1 MKILRLVVSLIF
13 VVTTALYAYFLVTE
27 KIKNDETLPVITLK
41 EEVLEVDIDA
51 TKEDLLS
58 GVTAFD
64 EKDGDL
70 TDKVI
75 VESVSN
81 FIEPGLCRVTYA
93 VCDNN
98 SHVATATRKIRYKGY
113 TSPKFTL
120 SEDLCYSLYERL
132 DVSKAIGAVD
142 CIEGDIST
150 NIVISSE
157 DYTSSIEGVFN
168 IQATVT
174 NSKGDTSTITVPLII
189 EDRSLSAPTIELK
202 EFLVYSE
209 PNKKID
215 FKKYLDSAE
224 DSRGNDL
231 TKDVTI
237 ETNIDVSKEGSYTVH
252 YYVTD
257 KNGVVGHSVL
267 TVIIADG
274 N

>member
-1 MKILRLVVSLIF
+1 MRILRLVVSLIF
-13 VVTTALYAYFLVTE
+13 VVTTALYVYFLVAE
-27 KIKNDETLPVITLK
+27 KIKSDETVPVITLK
-41 EEVLEVDIDA
+41 EEVLLVDIDA

-58 GVTAFD
+58 GVTAYD

-81 FIEPGLCRVTYA
+81 FIEPGLCRITYA

-98 SHVATATRKIRYKGY
+98 SHVATATRKIRYNGY

-132 DVSKAIGAVD
+132 DLSKAIGAVD
-142 CIEGDIST
+142 CIEGDISS
-150 NIVISSE
+150 NIVVSSE

-189 EDRSLSAPTIELK
+189 EDSSLSAPTIELK
-202 EFLVYSE
+202 EFLIYSK
-209 PNKKID
+209 PNKKIN
-215 FKKYLDSAE
+215 FEQYIVGAE

-231 TKDVTI
+231 TDDVTI

-257 KNGVVGHSVL
+257 KNDVRGHSVL
-267 TVIIADG
+267 TVIIGD
-274 N
+274 

>member
-1 MKILRLVVSLIF
+1 MRILRLVVSLIF

-27 KIKNDETLPVITLK
+27 KIKTDETLPVITLK

-70 TDKVI
+70 TDRVI

-142 CIEGDIST
+142 CIEGDISA

-174 NSKGDTSTITVPLII
+174 NRKGDSSTITVPLII

-202 EFLVYSE
+202 EFLVYSK

-215 FKKYLDSAE
+215 FKKYLDSAK

-257 KNGVVGHSVL
+257 KNGVVGHSIL

>member
-1 MKILRLVVSLIF
+1 MRILRLVVSLIF

-27 KIKNDETLPVITLK
+27 KLKTDETVPVITLK
-41 EEVLEVDIDA
+41 EDVLEVDIDA
-51 TKEDLLS
+51 TKDDLLS

-70 TDKVI
+70 TDRVI

-93 VCDNN
+93 VCDSDN
-98 SHVATATRKIRYKGY
+98 HVATSTRKIRYKEY
-113 TSPKFTL
+113 TSPKFSL

-132 DVSKAIGAVD
+132 DLSKALSAVD
-142 CIEGDIST
+142 CIEGDISA

-168 IQATVT
+168 IQATVN

-202 EFLVYSE
+202 KFLVYSK
-209 PNKKID
+209 PGKKID
-215 FKKYLDSAE
+215 FEKYIKSAE
-224 DSRGNDL
+224 DSKGNDL
-231 TKDVTI
+231 TDDISI
-237 ETNIDVSKEGSYTVH
+237 ETNIDIDKEGSYTVH

-257 KNGVVGHSVL
+257 SKDVEGHSVL
-267 TVIIADG
+267 TVIVGD
-274 N
+274 

>member
-1 MKILRLVVSLIF
+1 MRILRLVVSLIF

-27 KIKNDETLPVITLK
+27 KIKTDETLPVITLK

-70 TDKVI
+70 TDRVI

-142 CIEGDIST
+142 CIEGDISA
-150 NIVISSE
+150 NIVVSSE

-174 NSKGDTSTITVPLII
+174 NRKGDSSTITVPLII

-202 EFLVYSE
+202 EFLVYSK

-215 FKKYLDSAE
+215 FKKYLDSAK

>member
-1 MKILRLVVSLIF
+1 MRILRLVVSLIF

-27 KIKNDETLPVITLK
+27 KIKTDETLPVITLK

-70 TDKVI
+70 TDRVI

-98 SHVATATRKIRYKGY
+98 NHVATATRKIRYKGY

-174 NSKGDTSTITVPLII
+174 NRKGDSSTITVPLII

-202 EFLVYSE
+202 EFLVYSK

-215 FKKYLDSAE
+215 FKKYLDSAK

-267 TVIIADG
+267 TVIIGD
-274 N
+274 

>member
-1 MKILRLVVSLIF
+1 MRILRLVVSLIF

-70 TDKVI
+70 TDRVI

-98 SHVATATRKIRYKGY
+98 NHVATATRKIRYKGY

-174 NSKGDTSTITVPLII
+174 NRKGDSSTITVPLII

-202 EFLVYSE
+202 EFLVYSK

-215 FKKYLDSAE
+215 FKKYLDSAK

>member
-1 MKILRLVVSLIF
+1 MRILRLVVSLIF
-13 VVTTALYAYFLVTE
+13 VVTTALYVYFLVAE
-27 KIKNDETLPVITLK
+27 KIKSDETVPVITLA

-150 NIVISSE
+150 NIVVSSE

-174 NSKGDTSTITVPLII
+174 NRKGDSSTITVPLII

-267 TVIIADG
+267 TVIIGD
-274 N
+274 